1 MRNLKSLDRIIFL
14 ENRVYDHIKRGG
26 CGVDTW
32 SELEK
37 SVSSSKHTSKL
48 ERKVFNNE
56 LPEIFSYKRLPF
68 PTFFCSIYGMEGL
81 LSFRTP
87 ITDKKTEKLLVW
99 QF

>member
-1 MRNLKSLDRIIFL
+1 MKVLIELLVL
-14 ENRVYDHIKRGG
+14 ENMVYDHIKRGG

-68 PTFFCSIYGMEGL
+68 PTFFLQYLWNG
-81 LSFRTP
+81 RTAFVLN
-87 ITDKKTEKLLVW
+87 TYH
-99 QF
+99 